1 MNIDGISGGV
11 SGLPESFL
19 SQVAQTSSGDYLAQV
34 SEHKVPRACDSIWIF
49 FQGKSIRL
57 AFLSFGS
64 ESELKRVCQN
74 IYKYNNPGQLSDTNG
89 YKINEMKDGSRV
101 VVVRPSFSET
111 WAFFVRK
118 FDVKRSTLEQWFKGE
133 PGCDDSIAL
142 LKYLVKGAR
151 IISITGEQGCG
162 KTTML
167 MGMIENIYETMNIR
181 VQETAFEL
189 HLRKIYPTRNIL
201 TFRETDTISGQEGL
215 DVQKKT
221 DGSVNIIGEVATDP
235 VASWM
240 IQAAQVASK
249 FTLFTHHA
257 KTFPN
262 LVTALRNSMLRTG
275 VFKNEKTAEEQVVQV
290 LNFDIHLKKDFKGK
304 RYVERI
310 TECIPIESRNEY
322 TYDHRKKKTLEGKF
336 DKFFDNAT
344 QYFTKTTDKELYQ
357 YRNILEY
364 VDGEYKITNP
374 ITNENIVEMRNNM
387 DDSDREE
394 FDQFIEKHWKK
405 VKKRKKN
412 HIIAGGETSVKPS
425 NIYNNGCYRN
435 HTCINNNYIYNDEQK
450 MQKSEYKQL
459 QKLRQG
465 TKANKFSAEILY
477 QKLYVTYMK
486 IPFIKRYVLKLRRRL
501 EIINI
506 DDEYNTRRDA
516 SKVLTKALAIL
527 IPVVIVTIF
536 ITKNNYLLMFIL
548 LLFELFMVDILI
560 DGSVDKIDDKLL
572 KQQITFFSE
581 IRHAYHEFNMVE
593 EAIYQVSQD
602 DEMDV
607 SRQGEKIYEILIS
620 DDPETELEKYY
631 DIAPNSYLKEFAGVS
646 YLTKEFGDRKVD
658 GASLYLKNVDNIT
671 QEMQLEILKRD
682 KLNYVFQSLSVIAI
696 VPVLLLEPLKSWAI
710 SNFGFVESWYNGKP
724 GTIVQIAVLLITF
737 ISYIL
742 VRKLKD
748 NGSTNQRRQAPEN
761 PWQAKVYKNKIF
773 KKIVNL
779 VMPKEGTKDY
789 RKLKR
794 LLQDAASNLKME
806 WVYVNRITLAIIV
819 FIVSLLLFL
828 YLHHISIKF
837 VYEEPTTDYDLIG
850 GMTDK
855 QKKSSNG
862 TNRRRQHILGK
873 I

>member
-1 MNIDGISGGV
+1 MTITNILLTLIVLVVAGVVVYYYVKKKKEAPTEETISIDDKTYTLEKMQEFIKRRLDEITKVNLYDIGLSGEELKRRKNKKYELKKALKGCTYGDVNDKKYVKELIFDLLSKEYGVNEANISSAISFDVPSLLTPQDKFDILIYMYKKEFGYEALTEIIKKYNLAVLKYVEGDTKPSYVITSNEIEDIFEKENLQLNFTDKLSVVVQRIYQHYKGYSSIDEVRDMNIDGISGGV

-19 SQVAQTSSGDYLAQV
+19 SQVAQTSDVDYLSQV

-57 AFLSFGS
+57 AFLSFGT

-133 PGCDDSIAL
+133 PGCEESIEL

-290 LNFDIHLKKDFKGK
+290 LNFDIHLQKDFRGK
-304 RYVERI
+304 RFVERI
-310 TECIPIESRNEY
+310 TECIPIEEKNEY
-322 TYDHRKKKTLEGKF
+322 TFDHRNEKTLEGKF

-344 QYFTKTTDKELYQ
+344 HYFEKITDRQLYT

-364 VDGEYKITNP
+364 VDGEYLITNP
-374 ITNENIVEMRNNM
+374 ITEANLRGMRENM
-387 DDSDREE
+387 DDNDLEN
-394 FDQFIEKHWKK
+394 FDKFVERHWKK
-405 VKKRKKN
+405 ITQKETIPVSAVVGEQPKKR
-412 HIIAGGETSVKPS
+412 GRKP
-425 NIYNNGCYRN
+425 
-435 HTCINNNYIYNDEQK
+435 
-450 MQKSEYKQL
+450 
-459 QKLRQG
+459 
-465 TKANKFSAEILY
+465 
-477 QKLYVTYMK
+477 K
-486 IPFIKRYVLKLRRRL
+486 I
-501 EIINI
+501 E
-506 DDEYNTRRDA
+506 D
-516 SKVLTKALAIL
+516 
-527 IPVVIVTIF
+527 
-536 ITKNNYLLMFIL
+536 
-548 LLFELFMVDILI
+548 
-560 DGSVDKIDDKLL
+560 
-572 KQQITFFSE
+572 
-581 IRHAYHEFNMVE
+581 
-593 EAIYQVSQD
+593 
-602 DEMDV
+602 
-607 SRQGEKIYEILIS
+607 
-620 DDPETELEKYY
+620 
-631 DIAPNSYLKEFAGVS
+631 
-646 YLTKEFGDRKVD
+646 
-658 GASLYLKNVDNIT
+658 
-671 QEMQLEILKRD
+671 
-682 KLNYVFQSLSVIAI
+682 
-696 VPVLLLEPLKSWAI
+696 
-710 SNFGFVESWYNGKP
+710 
-724 GTIVQIAVLLITF
+724 
-737 ISYIL
+737 
-742 VRKLKD
+742 
-748 NGSTNQRRQAPEN
+748 
-761 PWQAKVYKNKIF
+761 
-773 KKIVNL
+773 
-779 VMPKEGTKDY
+779 
-789 RKLKR
+789 
-794 LLQDAASNLKME
+794 
-806 WVYVNRITLAIIV
+806 
-819 FIVSLLLFL
+819 
-828 YLHHISIKF
+828 
-837 VYEEPTTDYDLIG
+837 
-850 GMTDK
+850 
-855 QKKSSNG
+855 
-862 TNRRRQHILGK
+862 
-873 I
+873 